1 MTETP
6 ISKQCRKC
14 KCQKSWF
21 EFYVDKWKRDGLQ
34 SYCKDCHQKIKM
46 QISQLKGTEVNSK
59 RYEIKVNSLNSAL
72 KKVFDATPIAEAW
85 PATAV
90 VNEMKR
96 NGTGAPQLT
105 NVLGCLNNLKDIGLV
120 SESEPGVFQ
129 RVKVRQREDTSNE
142 IINYAVEQF
151 IEKKEA
157 AMQKPVITSKPVAI
171 DKKNP
176 IDRLTRLSA
185 RLRELADD
193 MESAALDL
201 AEQAEKDEQET
212 AKMRQLQA
220 LLKSLG

>member
-1 MTETP
+1 
-6 ISKQCRKC
+6 
-14 KCQKSWF
+14 
-21 EFYVDKWKRDGLQ
+21 
-34 SYCKDCHQKIKM
+34 
-46 QISQLKGTEVNSK
+46 
-59 RYEIKVNSLNSAL
+59 
-72 KKVFDATPIAEAW
+72 
-85 PATAV
+85 
-90 VNEMKR
+90 MKR